1 MSYELKWG
9 EKEAIGRIAAAVRG
23 DEADPA
29 LVATYINWPWRYQ
42 MASIITGTAIDSDAQ
57 AFITRSGATDIE
69 GIDRFVKGIK
79 NLGLWNSMVC
89 WPLRSGQN
97 AGTGTTVYPLGGL
110 GTFNGTLVN
119 GPTWGANGLTTIF
132 TNTSFGS
139 VSNQHATTSLFFS
152 SPLRGAISVANPV
165 YDGLQGGRFFAPI
178 TGPCMDG
185 YAIANGF
192 RALHGAQY
200 TFGSSRVAGQW
211 NFAGVGFKTSTN
223 WGGANASYFEY
234 ATGAAS
240 TQTVGFSPLGAP
252 PSGGYSQVGTYAFA
266 MAYDGVEFTSAMF
279 SAVRNLYKATLGF
292 GLGLP

>member
-1 MSYELKWG
+1 MVVSQQKWELDTQ
-9 EKEAIGRIAAAVRG
+9 AYLNVC
-23 DEADPA
+23 
-29 LVATYINWPWRYQ
+29 N
-42 MASIITGTAIDSDAQ
+42 ITAELPRQQIRDFSKRVND
-57 AFITRSGATDIE
+57 
-69 GIDRFVKGIK
+69 
-79 NLGLWNSMVC
+79 LGLWNSMVC
-89 WPLRSGQN
+89 WPLRSSQN
-97 AGTGTTVYPLGGL
+97 AGVGTTAFSLGGL
-110 GTFNGTLVN
+110 GRFDGTLVG
-119 GPTWGANGLTTIF
+119 GPTWGADGLTTTF
-132 TNTSFGS
+132 TDTSFGS

-165 YDGLQGGRFFAPI
+165 YDGLQGGRFFAP
-178 TGPCMDG
+178 TSGPCMDG

-266 MAYDGVEFTSAMF
+266 MAYNDVEFTSEMY
-279 SAVRNLYKATLGF
+279 SAVRTIYKETLGQ
-292 GLGLP
+292 GITLP